1 MIELIWNDIKK
12 MRKRRKTLVYTD
24 LLFFLCVLPFSV
36 LLSFLDRSTEYKNL
50 ILILTSLLIFSW
62 GKPFGV
68 CLLFLTSVTEWII
81 SKWIERNKN
90 EQKNNFLPLFIDI
103 LINLS
108 VFFVFTGNFLY
119 IGNDVFNIGKSLAS
133 LGIFFYIIRGISYV
147 YDVFKGKIKA
157 ERNVFCL
164 LTYMCAYFFMPVG
177 PVVRYGE
184 MEPYIRNRKL
194 SLDSMTNGLNNF
206 IYGLGKSV
214 IIAPVLRKI
223 AEAGLR
229 LEDIIGCWT
238 GAVCILG
245 FAYFLFTGFCDMS
258 WGLAK
263 IYGFE
268 FKKNYRSL
276 GIAGV
281 YEGVI
286 KSCGTS
292 LYEFFEEIISD
303 LPKKYKTLAIV
314 FLSGLTAFMFNQ
326 SLLFLLIGIIIGF
339 VVILE
344 KTKLNKKLQRMPSW
358 IRFLFTYVI
367 SFVLLGGLFSEGLK
381 AWAKWFTGLFGISNK
396 YILSVAVKYELIN
409 NIFIVIIAFLMILVP
424 LRKKIIQKTESY
436 SEISVDNYGK
446 ISIIKTIFTA
456 LIFIACIIVVT
467 SSNIQI

>member
-1 MIELIWNDIKK
+1 
-12 MRKRRKTLVYTD
+12 
-24 LLFFLCVLPFSV
+24 
-36 LLSFLDRSTEYKNL
+36 
-50 ILILTSLLIFSW
+50 
-62 GKPFGV
+62 
-68 CLLFLTSVTEWII
+68 
-81 SKWIERNKN
+81 
-90 EQKNNFLPLFIDI
+90 
-103 LINLS
+103 
-108 VFFVFTGNFLY
+108 
-119 IGNDVFNIGKSLAS
+119 
-133 LGIFFYIIRGISYV
+133 
-147 YDVFKGKIKA
+147 
-157 ERNVFCL
+157 
-164 LTYMCAYFFMPVG
+164 
-177 PVVRYGE
+177 
-184 MEPYIRNRKL
+184 
-194 SLDSMTNGLNNF
+194 
-206 IYGLGKSV
+206 
-214 IIAPVLRKI
+214 
-223 AEAGLR
+223 
-229 LEDIIGCWT
+229 
-238 GAVCILG
+238 
-245 FAYFLFTGFCDMS
+245 MS

-268 FKKNYRSL
+268 FKKNYQSL

-339 VVILE
+339 VIILE

>member
-1 MIELIWNDIKK
+1 MIKLIWNDIKK

-68 CLLFLTSVTEWII
+68 CLLFLTSVTEWMI
-81 SKWIERNKN
+81 SKWIEKNKK
-90 EQKNNFLPLFIDI
+90 EQKNNFLPLFIDV

-108 VFFVFTGNFLY
+108 VFFVFTENFLY

-133 LGIFFYIIRGISYV
+133 IGIFFYIIRGISYV

-157 ERNVFCL
+157 EKNVFCV

-184 MEPYIRNRKL
+184 IEPYIRNRKL
-194 SLDSMTNGLNNF
+194 SLDGMTNGLNSF
-206 IYGLGKSV
+206 IYGLGKAV

-223 AEAGLR
+223 GEAGLR

-238 GAVCILG
+238 GSVCMLG

-258 WGLAK
+258 WGLSK

-268 FKKNYRSL
+268 FKKNYQSL

-281 YEGVI
+281 YKGVI
-286 KSCGTS
+286 KSCATS
-292 LYEFFEEIISD
+292 LYEFFEEVVSD
-303 LPKKYKTLAIV
+303 LPIKYKSLAIV
-314 FLSGLTAFMFNQ
+314 ILSVLTAFMFNQ
-326 SLLFLLIGIIIGF
+326 SLLFLIIGIIIGL
-339 VVILE
+339 VIILE
-344 KTKLNKKLQRMPSW
+344 KTTLNKKLEKMPSW
-358 IRFLFTYVI
+358 IKFFWTYAI
-367 SFVLLGGLFSEGLK
+367 SFLLLGGLFSDGFK
-381 AWAKWFTGLFGISNK
+381 DWAKWFSGLFGISNK
-396 YILSVAVKYELIN
+396 YTLSVAVKYALIN
-409 NIFIVIIAFLMILVP
+409 NIFIVIIAFLIILAP
-424 LRKKIIQKTESY
+424 LRKKIIRKTEVY
-436 SEISVDNYGK
+436 SEASAENYGK
-446 ISIIKTIFTA
+446 ISIIKTIITA
-456 LIFIACIIVVT
+456 LIFIACIIVIT
-467 SSNIQI
+467 STNIQI